1 MLSIIPYIEETLLCE
16 ECAIIPNIGGFVVHV
31 HDSCFDKDKKTLIPS
46 RREITFNA
54 SLKSGDNSLLK
65 AYVRMKKVDI
75 HQAKILLERDA
86 VALYAE
92 LNEKKKV
99 SLGLIGEL
107 TLSDDGRL
115 VFTLGDPLFINATNY
130 GLPPLALEPIASS
143 TKEVTKSVNFYPSKK
158 KNKNRNIYIPINR
171 QFFRITT
178 AAVVGILLFFF
189 FATPILEENHFAYEA
204 SFIPEYKTK
213 ASTSEKT
220 TVHASDVKKEEAVVS
235 AKVARPIA
243 KVKPVVAVPKV
254 PTKYFHVVVA
264 SLLTKAKA
272 DRVLADIKQKGF
284 SDVGLIKA
292 GSCYRIY
299 AKRFDNRTLAE
310 TYLTRLRTQK
320 SYKNAW
326 LYISRY

>member
-1 MLSIIPYIEETLLCE
+1 MLSIIPYIEETILCE

-31 HDSCFDKDKKTLIPS
+31 HDSCFDTEKKMLIPS

-75 HQAKILLERDA
+75 NQAKVLLERDA

-92 LNEKKKV
+92 LNEKKTV

-107 TLSDDGRL
+107 TLCDDGRL
-115 VFTLGDPLFINATNY
+115 VFTLGDPLFINASNY
-130 GLPPLALEPIASS
+130 GLLPLVLEPIASS
-143 TKEVTKSVNFYPSKK
+143 TKGITKSVDFYPS

-178 AAVVGILLFFF
+178 AAVVGIILFFL

-204 SFIPEYKTK
+204 SFIPEYNTK
-213 ASTSEKT
+213 ASTSEKA
-220 TVHASDVKKEEAVVS
+220 TVLASEVKKEETVVPV
-235 AKVARPIA
+235 KVASPIA
-243 KVKPVVAVPKV
+243 KVKPFVAAPNVS
-254 PTKYFHVVVA
+254 TKYFHVVVA

-272 DRVLADIKQKGF
+272 NRILADIKQKGF

-292 GSCYRIY
+292 GSYYRIY

-320 SYKNAW
+320 SYENAW